1 MHNKQIQLPHWCGCQ
16 FMLIAATVCYEE
28 LLNGNQKEF
37 GVSETLA
44 AGVKKKAFWLDYEL
58 RG

>member
-1 MHNKQIQLPHWCGCQ
+1 
-16 FMLIAATVCYEE
+16 MLIAATVCYEE
-28 LLNGNQKEF
+28 LLNGNQKEL

>member
-1 MHNKQIQLPHWCGCQ
+1 
-16 FMLIAATVCYEE
+16 MLIAATVCYEE

-44 AGVKKKAFWLDYEL
+44 AGVKKKAFGLDYEL